1 MISLFGELGGLY
13 EVLAKASLIVLCFI
27 QSDNLGLDM
36 IEKLFHIN
44 DRRAFETKTP
54 ISLLEREK
62 IFKPVKVSAH

>member
-36 IEKLFHIN
+36 IEKLYHMN
-44 DRRAFETKTP
+44 DNKAFEGKTP
-54 ISLLEREK
+54 GSLL
-62 IFKPVKVSAH
+62 